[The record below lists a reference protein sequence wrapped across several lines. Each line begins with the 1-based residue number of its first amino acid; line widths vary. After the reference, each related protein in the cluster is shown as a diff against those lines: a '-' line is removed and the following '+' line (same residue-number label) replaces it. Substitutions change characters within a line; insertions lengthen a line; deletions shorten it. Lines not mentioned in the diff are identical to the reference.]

1 MHDAFETVFKSGGWL
16 GVLAFLAL
24 VVAYVKDKQVHALQA
39 LRAKESKE
47 VALLLHAL
55 VTRSGFRK
63 PVVSIA
69 DDADLDEVTDIH
81 SVRDRLLEQA
91 RTDIDPE
98 VRRIVERFNRGED

>member
-1 MHDAFETVFKSGGWL
+1 MDDAFERVFLSGGWL
-16 GVLAFLAL
+16 GVLAFIAL
-24 VVAYVKDKQVHALQA
+24 VVAYVKDKQLHALQN
-39 LRAKESKE
+39 LRAQESRQ

-69 DDADLDEVTDIH
+69 DDTDLEEITDIH

-91 RTDIDPE
+91 TTDIDPE